1 MSVGI
6 VPNVDDGRVLFR
18 KDKRMHEAQ
27 RVAWNAGLMIAKQGV
42 MAVLSVVFIGYVA
55 RTVGASAWGEFQ
67 ASLALTSIASIIA
80 GLGVRGYVA
89 REIAVRP
96 ELGPRHL
103 GSALLIRGVTGA
115 LILSLVAILSFSL
128 HVGHA
133 RWLIP
138 IAAASQLA
146 TLLYTTMWLSFE
158 AHERFQYIL
167 YVELGAR
174 LFVLTSASICIAAG
188 LGIVVA
194 AGMFALGNIIE
205 LALTYYFLRSGLY
218 KPNFTAQLDEIISIA
233 KRSLPFGF
241 VGALLGA
248 VRQADRVLLRW
259 FGNDAAVGIFSAG
272 WVLVEQLEV
281 VSDLVFGAAFAV
293 GMRLHARDPDRFA
306 NLYQTAIVVAAALG
320 LPMGAGLCLLAPD
333 IIDLVYG
340 DREFVGAARTLR
352 ILAWHVPT
360 TFAFHVASLPLVA
373 GKREAHLGAVLL
385 PALVAIVA
393 LDAWLVP
400 RFGAFGAAIAA
411 LVVSVGVL
419 IASLAITPK
428 FVRDIP
434 FRRVRAA
441 VLATIVMTI
450 VVYVV
455 RGSFGLWI
463 AILAG
468 ASTHAALLFAFRV
481 VSPLDLRLLVRPPT
495 HPMRPD
501 QPRLEIST
509 KQTG

>member
-1 MSVGI
+1 
-6 VPNVDDGRVLFR
+6 
-18 KDKRMHEAQ
+18 MHEAQ

-42 MAVLSVVFIGYVA
+42 MAVLSVIFIGYVA
-55 RTVGASAWGEFQ
+55 RTVGVGAWGEFQ
-67 ASLALTSIASIIA
+67 ASLALAAIASIIA
-80 GLGVRGYVA
+80 GLGVRGYVG
-89 REIAVRP
+89 REIAVCP

-115 LILSLVAILSFSL
+115 LLLSLVAVASFVF

-133 RWLIP
+133 QWLIP

-174 LFVLTSASICIAAG
+174 LFVLTSASLCLAAG
-188 LGIVVA
+188 LGIIGA
-194 AGMFALGNIIE
+194 AAMFGIGNIIE
-205 LALTYYFLRSGLY
+205 LGLTYYFLRSRLY
-218 KPNFTAQLDEIISIA
+218 SPNFSARLDELATIA

-248 VRQADRVLLRW
+248 VRQSDRVLLRW
-259 FGNDAAVGIFSAG
+259 FGNESAVGIFSAG

-281 VSDLVFGAAFAV
+281 VSDLVFGAAFAI
-293 GMRLHARDPDRFA
+293 GMRLYARDPSRFA
-306 NLYQTAIVVAAALG
+306 SLYQTAIVVAAALG
-320 LPMGAGLCLLAPD
+320 LPMGASLCLLAPD

-340 DREFVGAARTLR
+340 EREFVEAARALR
-352 ILAWHVPT
+352 VLAWHVPA
-360 TFAFHVASLPLVA
+360 TFAFHVASLPLLA
-373 GKREAHLGAVLL
+373 GKREAHLGAILL
-385 PALVAIVA
+385 PALIANVA
-393 LDAWLVP
+393 LDAWTVP
-400 RFGAFGAAIAA
+400 RFGAFGAAITA
-411 LVVSVGVL
+411 LIIAIGILV
-419 IASLAITPK
+419 ASLAITSS

-441 VLATIVMTI
+441 FLATLVMAV

-455 RGSFGLWI
+455 RGSYGMWV

-468 ASTHAALLFAFRV
+468 ASTHATLLFVFRV
-481 VSPLDLRLLVRPPT
+481 VHPFELQMIVRSPT
-495 HPMRPD
+495 NSIHPD
-501 QPRLEIST
+501 QPRASSSVTPDASSAEAIDRSRSSHHSVD
-509 KQTG
+509 

>member
-1 MSVGI
+1 
-6 VPNVDDGRVLFR
+6 
-18 KDKRMHEAQ
+18 MHEAQ
-27 RVAWNAGLMIAKQGV
+27 RVAWNAGLMIAKQAV

-55 RTVGASAWGEFQ
+55 RTVGVAAWGEFQ
-67 ASLALTSIASIIA
+67 ASLALTAIASIVA

-89 REIAVRP
+89 REIAVHP

-115 LILSLVAILSFSL
+115 IILSLVAVTSFVF
-128 HVGHA
+128 HVGQA
-133 RWLIP
+133 QWLIP
-138 IAAASQLA
+138 IASASQLA

-174 LFVLTSASICIAAG
+174 LFVLTTASICIAAG
-188 LGIVVA
+188 KGIVGA
-194 AGMFALGNIIE
+194 AAMFAIGNVIE
-205 LALTYYFLRSGLY
+205 LGLTHYFLRSRLY
-218 KPNFTAQLDEIISIA
+218 APNFTTTFAELVSIA
-233 KRSLPFGF
+233 KHSLPFGF

-248 VRQADRVLLRW
+248 VRQSDRVLLRW
-259 FGNDAAVGIFSAG
+259 FGNEAAVGIFSAG

-293 GMRLHARDPDRFA
+293 GMRLHAREPERFT
-306 NLYQTAIVVAAALG
+306 NLYQTAIVVAAAIG
-320 LPMGAGLCLLAPD
+320 LPMGAGVCLLAPD
-333 IIDLVYG
+333 IINLVYG
-340 DREFVGAARTLR
+340 GREFVGAERALR
-352 ILAWHVPT
+352 VLAWHVPA

-373 GKREAHLGAVLL
+373 GKREAHLGMVLC
-385 PALVAIVA
+385 PALVAIVL

-400 RFGAFGAAIAA
+400 RFGAFGAAVTA
-411 LVVSVGVL
+411 LVVAVGVL
-419 IASLAITPK
+419 VASLAITPK

-441 VLATIVMTI
+441 FLATTVMAV

-455 RGSFGLWI
+455 RSSFDMWL

-481 VSPLDLRLLVRPPT
+481 ISPLELRALVRPTTVPF
-495 HPMRPD
+495 RPD
-501 QPRLEIST
+501 QPREEIAVKRT
-509 KQTG
+509 